1 MTSRTTEPRFR
12 RTHRSP
18 AEGGAAEGPTPLLS
32 ARDLS
37 KAYGTRPV
45 LDGLR
50 LDVAPGQRLGLVGEN
65 GAGKSTLL
73 SLLAGTADPDVGAV
87 SRPRDTGYLAQEPP
101 FTETTTLG
109 EAVAEALSEPHAA
122 ERELTACAQALED
135 GGDAAQRAYAAA
147 LERAEALD
155 VWDADRRAELVLA
168 GLGLAGVESDRPVSA
183 MSGGQRSRL
192 ALAAL
197 LIRRPQALI
206 LDEPTNHLDDEA
218 VAFLEGFLS
227 DLPGAVVLASHDRAF
242 LDAVCTGLLDLDPS
256 SEQGP
261 TYYGGAY
268 TYYLEEKRKAHQR
281 WEQRFRDEQEELRA
295 LRVSV
300 DVTARQVAPGR
311 PIGNNSKMLY
321 DFKGGRVQKQ
331 LSRRVRNAQRR
342 LDELES
348 TQVRRPP
355 KPLSFSGTLTGGAT
369 AGGGPA
375 LSARGLEVPG
385 RLRLDRLDLLPDGRL
400 LVTGP
405 NGAGKST
412 LLHVLAGRIAPVSG
426 SVEVRGG
433 TRVALLEQDVEFPDP
448 ERTPREI
455 YTAELARLN
464 EEGVLRIADAPSL
477 DELGLMARRDV
488 RRPVGELSVG
498 QRRRLALALMV
509 AAAPHVLLLDE
520 PTNHISLALSEEL
533 EEALKTAPGAVA
545 VASHDRWLRRTWEG
559 DHLYLENGAPRR

>member
-1 MTSRTTEPRFR
+1 M
-12 RTHRSP
+12 
-18 AEGGAAEGPTPLLS
+18 AEGPTPLLS

-37 KAYGTRPV
+37 KAYGARAV
-45 LDGLR
+45 LDGLW

-73 SLLAGTADPDVGAV
+73 SLLAGATDPDAGAV
-87 SRPRDTGYLAQEPP
+87 SRPPETGYLTQEPP
-101 FTETTTLG
+101 FSEDTTLG
-109 EAVAEALSEPHAA
+109 AAVEEALSEPRAA
-122 ERELTACAQALED
+122 ERELTARAEALED
-135 GGDAAQRAYAAA
+135 GSAASQRAYAQA

-155 VWDADRRAELVLA
+155 VWEADRRAGQVLS
-168 GLGLAGVESDRPVSA
+168 GLGLAQVESDRPVSA

-197 LIRRPQALI
+197 LIRRPRALL
-206 LDEPTNHLDDEA
+206 LDEPTNHLDDDA
-218 VAFLEGFLS
+218 VAFLEEYVS
-227 DLPGAVVLASHDRAF
+227 KLPGVVVLASHDRAF

-256 SEQGP
+256 SDRGP

-268 TYYLEEKRKAHQR
+268 TYYLEEKRKARQR

-311 PIGNNSKMLY
+311 PLGNNSKMLY
-321 DFKGGRVQKQ
+321 DFKGARVQKQ

-342 LDELES
+342 LDELEG
-348 TQVRRPP
+348 TQVHRPP
-355 KPLSFSGTLTGGAT
+355 KPLAFSGTLTGGAT

-385 RLRLDRLDLLPDGRL
+385 RLSLDRLDLLSNGRL

-412 LLHVLAGRIAPVSG
+412 LLLVLAGKVAPASG
-426 SVEVRGG
+426 EVHVHGG
-433 TRVALLEQDVEFPDP
+433 ARVALLEQDVEFPDP
-448 ERTPREI
+448 ERTPQEI
-455 YTAELARLN
+455 YTAAVGRLADQ
-464 EEGVLRIADAPSL
+464 GVLKGADAPSL

-509 AAAPHVLLLDE
+509 AASPHVLLLDE

-559 DHLYLENGAPRR
+559 DHLHLENGEPR